1 MPSLINRNPVGSSTA
16 APGAGNATPPAS
28 PPVAV
33 PTLPL
38 PPELESAAAAFK
50 KLFIDNNAK
59 YHLEGGQGALTREMR
74 RLLVDK
80 VWSMGAD
87 SLKNELVDLLQ
98 GSGQSAMRRSLFHS
112 EVRLSQAEVERLKID
127 DPSHPDA
134 SKLAGVLKS
143 NSIVNTTRTYRE
155 TTATAR
161 RLMADPS
168 VSAADRT
175 LAVDILDDK
184 SASGNWS
191 FNTLANWMSRP
202 TLGPVVFDKMSLP
215 RVLALALNST
225 VQCAPIAGATAMKLY
240 RTRGTTPASA
250 PAFTARTFAM
260 AASKKSL
267 RPQDVDDRSTS
278 NNLMLRYNPAQLA
291 SAMQEARTLLAPTL
305 SSAGYLSAGCLSG
318 FKWEYDEHPFPEH
331 FILIFAAY
339 NNTLLFWDPDATS
352 TDITE
357 FGNRLGINIGLLY
370 YDQSDPA
377 KPTLST
383 GVDFVDLSTLSG
395 GDHATHQ
402 RRHRYQISAL
412 SKV

>member
-1 MPSLINRNPVGSSTA
+1 MPSLINRNPAGSSTPP
-16 APGAGNATPPAS
+16 PGSGDATPPAS

-38 PPELESAAAAFK
+38 PPELETAASAFK

-74 RLLVDK
+74 RVLVDK
-80 VWSMGAD
+80 VWAMGAD

-98 GSGQSAMRRSLFHS
+98 GSGQSTMRASLFHS
-112 EVRLSQAEVERLKID
+112 EVRLSQPEIERLKKD

-175 LAVDILDDK
+175 LAADVLDDK
-184 SASGNWS
+184 SATGNWA
-191 FNTLANWMSRP
+191 FNTLGNWMSKP

-225 VQCAPIAGATAMKLY
+225 VQCAPIAGSTALKLY
-240 RTRGTTPASA
+240 RTRAVTPASA
-250 PAFTARTFAM
+250 PAFTAQTFVM
-260 AASKKSL
+260 KASKKKL
-267 RPQDVDDRSTS
+267 RSQDVDERSTD
-278 NNLMLRYNPAQLA
+278 NNVMLRYNPAQLA
-291 SAMQEARTLLAPTL
+291 NAMQQARILLAPTL
-305 SSAGYLSAGCLSG
+305 PSAGYLSAGCLSG
-318 FKWEYDEHPFPEH
+318 FKWEYDDHPFPEH
-331 FILIFAAY
+331 FILIFAAH
-339 NNTLLFWDPDATS
+339 NDTFLFWDPDATS

-383 GVDFVDLSTLSG
+383 GVDFADLSTLSG
-395 GDHATHQ
+395 GDHATHR
-402 RRHRYQISAL
+402 RRHRYQIATL